1 MATKI
6 INSYEDPIIGIN
18 AAAENEHVCLQTL

>member
-6 INSYEDPIIGIN
+6 INSYEHPISQVK
-18 AAAENEHVCLQTL
+18 ATVENEEIKLYTL